1 MKAVTHWLIKIQN
14 PRTKCMLSVYP
25 DGTIYGNERGHKVCL
40 LTDDAIAKIQ
50 ALVHEDLS
58 IIKNYGYDVQDS
70 TGLIVRFWDKSQKK
84 RQLKVKGW
92 HYAEDVMRVIFTESN
107 IDKAFGGKDDLISVL
122 EAFYGE
128 YSDEEQ

>member
-25 DGTIYGNERGHKVCL
+25 DGTIYGNERGHKVCV
-40 LTDDAIAKIQ
+40 LTDAAIDEIQ

-92 HYAEDVMRVIFTESN
+92 RYAEDVMRVIFTESN
-107 IDKAFGGKDDLISVL
+107 IDKAFGGRDDLISVL
-122 EAFYGE
+122 ETFYGE
-128 YSDEEQ
+128 

>member
-14 PRTKCMLSVYP
+14 PRTKYTLSVFS
-25 DGTIYGNERGHKVCL
+25 DGTIYGNERGHKVCV
-40 LTDDAIAKIQ
+40 LTDAAIDEIQ

-92 HYAEDVMRVIFTESN
+92 RYAEDVMRVIFTESN
-107 IDKAFGGKDDLISVL
+107 IDKAFGGRDDLISVL
-122 EAFYGE
+122 ETFYGE
-128 YSDEEQ
+128 

>member
-107 IDKAFGGKDDLISVL
+107 IDKAFGGRDDLISVL
-122 EAFYGE
+122 ETFYGE
-128 YSDEEQ
+128 

>member
-25 DGTIYGNERGHKVCL
+25 DGTIYGNERGHKVCV
-40 LTDDAIAKIQ
+40 LTDAAIDEIQ

>member
-14 PRTKCMLSVYP
+14 PRTKYTLSVYP
-25 DGTIYGNERGHKVCL
+25 DGTIYGNERGHKVSV
-40 LTDDAIAKIQ
+40 LTDAAIDEIQ

-92 HYAEDVMRVIFTESN
+92 RYAEDVMRVIFTESN
-107 IDKAFGGKDDLISVL
+107 IDKAFGGRDDLISVL
-122 EAFYGE
+122 ETFYGE
-128 YSDEEQ
+128 